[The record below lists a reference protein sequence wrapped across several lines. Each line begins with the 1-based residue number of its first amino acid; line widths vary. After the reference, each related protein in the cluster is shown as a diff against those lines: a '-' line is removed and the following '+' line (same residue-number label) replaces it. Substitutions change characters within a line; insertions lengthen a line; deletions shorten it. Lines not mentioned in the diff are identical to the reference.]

1 MNKAVKFLIYFLIFD
16 IIVIGGYFG
25 FKALKGG
32 GKSGLDDYQWI
43 TIDEAYMPKDTV
55 EDFIKNDAVGRGSLP
70 VYIKNYGHDAK
81 ILKRFKGKQ
90 FAAPSETVL
99 GMFFKGLDDWMI
111 VDIKYKNEKEQDI
124 QRTVL
129 YIFANKQWTVGDSGM
144 LMK

>member
-32 GKSGLDDYQWI
+32 GKSRLDDYQWI
-43 TIDEAYMPKDTV
+43 TIDEAYMPKDAV
-55 EDFIKNDAVGRGSLP
+55 EEFIKNDAVVRGSLP

-81 ILKRFKGKQ
+81 IL
-90 FAAPSETVL
+90 
-99 GMFFKGLDDWMI
+99 MFFKGLDDWMI
-111 VDIKYKNEKEQDI
+111 IDIKYKNEKEQEI

-129 YIFANKQWTVGDSGM
+129 YIFANKQWTVGDSGT